1 MVEALDY
8 LRVAFTHDQ
17 FSFDGRFYQADDICL
32 VPKPV
37 QKPHPPIRIAANSPD
52 SFELAGRLGY
62 PILVA
67 THINP
72 LPKLR
77 ELLAIYHGA
86 RAAAGHPVALP
97 DDLTILTPF
106 YVGDSAAR
114 VWDDVQ
120 PAVEQFVCV
129 ASSLLASAA
138 GDWASPA
145 EGARMTALLERVRA
159 TTFDTVNTDTGI
171 FDTPDRCV
179 ERITQVEREFAPG
192 RMICWFN
199 FFGVIPHHRVLDSM
213 ELFSTKVLPQL

>member
-8 LRVAFTHDQ
+8 LHVAFTHDQ
-17 FSFDGRFYQADDICL
+17 FSFDGRFYQANDICL

-77 ELLAIYHGA
+77 ELLEIYHSA
-86 RAAAGHPVALP
+86 RTVAGRPAATP
-97 DDLTILTPF
+97 DDLTFLTPF
-106 YVGDSAAR
+106 YVGDSAAHVR
-114 VWDDVQ
+114 QDAE
-120 PAVEQFVCV
+120 PAVEQFVRV
-129 ASSLLASAA
+129 ASSLLTSSA

-145 EGARMTALLERVRA
+145 EGARMNALLDRLRA
-159 TTFDTVNTDTGI
+159 TTFDTVNTDMGI

-179 ERITQVEREFAPG
+179 ERIRQIDREFGPG

-199 FFGVIPHHRVLDSM
+199 FFGAIPHERVLDSM
-213 ELFSTKVLPQL
+213 KLFSADVLPHV